1 MSEGMNFS
9 IREPNWRILFP
20 KDYFHHPYGHTW
32 NTEREIEIAI
42 ALRWLER
49 NQQDVVEVGA
59 VMPYYQDNVKHE
71 VIDPYDPRATI
82 RDFMENQDLMLMN
95 VLCISTIEHIGTTD
109 YATNERQNIVDKNA
123 AINALKQILD
133 DADNCLVS
141 FPVGYNK
148 CLDAWVEENLDKLKC
163 FGYKKIVWSLNGKVG
178 NTPHANKNSEY
189 HIRTDT
195 PEGVKSLWNFY
206 DNVKSI
212 KGEKY
217 REPFPAGNYV
227 LFIEGWK

>member
-1 MSEGMNFS
+1 MCDTMNFS
-9 IREPNWRILFP
+9 SRTVNWRVIHP
-20 KDYFHHPYGHTW
+20 DDYFHHEYGSSW
-32 NTEREIEIAI
+32 NTEREIEIAV
-42 ALRWLER
+42 ALRWLNE
-49 NQQDVVEVGA
+49 NPNDVVEVGA
-59 VMPYYQDNVKHE
+59 VMPYYQDDVKHE

-82 RDFMENQDLMLMN
+82 VDFMENQDLLMMN
-95 VLCISTIEHIGTTD
+95 VLSISTMEHIGTTD
-109 YATNERQNIVDKNA
+109 YATNERQNIVDEDA

-141 FPVGYNK
+141 FLVGYNK

>member
-9 IREPNWRILFP
+9 NREPNWRLLHP
-20 KDYFHHPYGHTW
+20 EDYFHHPYGHTW

-82 RDFMENQDLMLMN
+82 RDFMENQDLLIMN
-95 VLCISTIEHIGTTD
+95 VLSISTIEHIGTTD
-109 YATNERQNIVDKNA
+109 YATNERQNIVDEDA

-148 CLDAWVEENLDKLKC
+148 FLDAWVEENLDKLKC
-163 FGYKKIVWSLNGKVG
+163 FAYKKILWTFNNEGG
-178 NTPHANKNSEY
+178 QTPHANKNSEY

>member
-1 MSEGMNFS
+1 MGISM
-9 IREPNWRILFP
+9 REPDWRILHP
-20 KDYFHHPYGHTW
+20 EDYFHHPYGHTW

-49 NQQDVVEVGA
+49 NPKDVVEVGA
-59 VMPYYQDNVKHE
+59 VMPYYHDDVKHE
-71 VIDPYDPRATI
+71 VIDPYDERATI
-82 RDFMENQDLMLMN
+82 VDFMENQDLMLMN

-133 DADNCLVS
+133 DGENCLIS
-141 FPVGYNK
+141 IPIGYNHF
-148 CLDAWVEENLDKLKC
+148 LDSWLEENLDILNC
-163 FGYKKIVWSLNGKVG
+163 FAYKKVLWTLNNNLGHTVNPNG
-178 NTPHANKNSEY
+178 NGEF

-195 PEGVKSLWNFY
+195 PDGVKSLWNY
-206 DNVKSI
+206 YADVKSI

>member
-1 MSEGMNFS
+1 MGIS
-9 IREPNWRILFP
+9 IREPNWRILLP
-20 KDYFHHPYGHTW
+20 EDYFHHPYGQTW

-49 NQQDVVEVGA
+49 NPQDVVEVGA

-71 VIDPYDPRATI
+71 VIDPYDPKATI

-133 DADNCLVS
+133 DGENCLIS
-141 FPVGYNK
+141 IPIGYNHF
-148 CLDAWVEENLDKLKC
+148 LDSWLEENLDILNC
-163 FGYKKIVWSLNGKVG
+163 FAYKKVLWTLNNNLGHTVNPNG
-178 NTPHANKNSEY
+178 NGEL

-195 PEGVKSLWNFY
+195 PDGVKSLWNY
-206 DNVKSI
+206 YADVKSI

>member
-1 MSEGMNFS
+1 MGIS
-9 IREPNWRILFP
+9 IREPNWRILLP
-20 KDYFHHPYGHTW
+20 EDYFHHPYGQTW

-49 NQQDVVEVGA
+49 NRQDVVEVGA

-71 VIDPYDPRATI
+71 VIDPYDPKATI

-133 DADNCLVS
+133 DGENCLIS
-141 FPVGYNK
+141 IPIGYNHF
-148 CLDAWVEENLDKLKC
+148 LDSWLEENLDILNC
-163 FGYKKIVWSLNGKVG
+163 FAYKKVLWTLNNKLGHTVNPNG
-178 NTPHANKNSEY
+178 NGEL

-195 PEGVKSLWNFY
+195 PDGVKSLWNY
-206 DNVKSI
+206 YADVKSI

>member
-1 MSEGMNFS
+1 MNFS
-9 IREPNWRILFP
+9 MREPDWKILLP
-20 KDYFHHPYGHTW
+20 EDYFHHPYGHTW

-49 NQQDVVEVGA
+49 NPQDVVEVGA

-95 VLCISTIEHIGTTD
+95 VLSISTIEHIGTTD

-133 DADNCLVS
+133 DGENCLIS
-141 FPVGYNK
+141 IPIGYNHF
-148 CLDAWVEENLDKLKC
+148 LDSWLEENLDKLKC
-163 FGYKKIVWSLNGKVG
+163 FAYKKILWTLNGKVG
-178 NTPHANKNSEY
+178 DTSHPNKNVEY
-189 HIRTDT
+189 HTRTDT
-195 PEGVKSLWNFY
+195 PDGVKSLWNY
-206 DNVKSI
+206 YADVKSI

-217 REPFPAGNYV
+217 REPFPQGNYV

>member
-1 MSEGMNFS
+1 MGISM
-9 IREPNWRILFP
+9 REPDWRILRP
-20 KDYFHHPYGHTW
+20 EDYFHHPYGHTW

-49 NQQDVVEVGA
+49 NPKDVVEVGA
-59 VMPYYQDNVKHE
+59 VMPYYHDDVKHE
-71 VIDPYDPRATI
+71 VIDPYDERATI
-82 RDFMENQDLMLMN
+82 VDFMENQDLLMMN
-95 VLCISTIEHIGTTD
+95 VLSISTVEHIGMTD
-109 YATNERQNIVDKNA
+109 YATDERQNIVDEDA
-123 AINALKQILD
+123 AINAVKQILD
-133 DADNCLVS
+133 DGENCLVS

-148 CLDAWVEENLDKLKC
+148 CLDKWVEENLDKLDC
-163 FGYKKIVWSLNGKVG
+163 FAYKKVLWTADNRSGKTVNMNSNG
-178 NTPHANKNSEY
+178 EL

-195 PEGVKSLWNFY
+195 PDGVKSLWNY
-206 DNVKSI
+206 YADVKSI

>member
-1 MSEGMNFS
+1 MGFS
-9 IREPNWRILFP
+9 IREPDWRVLLP
-20 KDYFHHPYGHTW
+20 EDYFHHPYGHTW

-49 NQQDVVEVGA
+49 NRQDVVEIGA
-59 VMPYYQDNVKHE
+59 VMPYYQNNVKHE

-95 VLCISTIEHIGTTD
+95 VLSISTIEHIGTTD
-109 YATNERQNIVDKNA
+109 YATNERQNIVDEDA

-133 DADNCLVS
+133 DGEECLVS

-148 CLDAWVEENLDKLKC
+148 YLDDWVEENLDKLNC
-163 FGYKKIVWSLNGKVG
+163 FGYKKVLWSLNG
-178 NTPHANKNSEY
+178 NT
-189 HIRTDT
+189 RTDN
-195 PEGVKSLWNFY
+195 PDGVKSLWNFY

-217 REPFPAGNYV
+217 REPFPAGNYI

>member
-1 MSEGMNFS
+1 MGISM
-9 IREPNWRILFP
+9 REPDWRILHP
-20 KDYFHHPYGHTW
+20 EDYFHHPYGHTW

-42 ALRWLER
+42 ALRWLKR
-49 NQQDVVEVGA
+49 NPKDVVEVGA
-59 VMPYYQDNVKHE
+59 VMPYYQDVKHE
-71 VIDPYDPRATI
+71 VIDPYDPKATI

-133 DADNCLVS
+133 DGENCLVS
-141 FPVGYNK
+141 IPIGYNRF
-148 CLDAWVEENLDKLKC
+148 LDSWLEENLDKLDC
-163 FGYKKIVWSLNGKVG
+163 FAYKKVLWTADKGSGKLRM
-178 NTPHANKNSEY
+178 
-189 HIRTDT
+189 RTDT
-195 PEGVKSLWNFY
+195 PDGVKSLWNY
-206 DNVKSI
+206 YADVKSI

>member
-1 MSEGMNFS
+1 MEFL
-9 IREPNWRILFP
+9 ILEPDWRILLP
-20 KDYFHHPYGHTW
+20 EDYFHHPYGHTW

-49 NQQDVVEVGA
+49 NRQDVVEIGA
-59 VMPYYQDNVKHE
+59 VMPYYQNNVKHE
-71 VIDPYDPRATI
+71 VIDPYDPKATI

-95 VLCISTIEHIGTTD
+95 VLSISTIEHIGLTD
-109 YATNERQNIVDKNA
+109 YATNERQNIVDEDA

-148 CLDAWVEENLDKLKC
+148 CLDNWVEENLNKLNC
-163 FGYKKIVWSLNGKVG
+163 FAYKKILWTFNKKGGQTVNPNGNG
-178 NTPHANKNSEY
+178 EL

-195 PEGVKSLWNFY
+195 PDGVKSLWNYY
-206 DNVKSI
+206 DDVKSI

-217 REPFPAGNYV
+217 REPFPAGNYL

>member
-1 MSEGMNFS
+1 MCDTMSFS
-9 IREPNWRILFP
+9 SRTVNWRVIHP
-20 KDYFHHPYGHTW
+20 DDYFHHEYSQTW
-32 NTEREIEIAI
+32 NTEREIEIAV
-42 ALRWLER
+42 ALRWLNE
-49 NQQDVVEVGA
+49 NPNDVMEVGA
-59 VMPYYQDNVKHE
+59 VMPYYQDDVKHE

-82 RDFMENQDLMLMN
+82 VDFMENQDLLMMN
-95 VLCISTIEHIGTTD
+95 VLSISTIEHIGTTD
-109 YATNERQNIVDKNA
+109 YATNERQNIVDEDA

-148 CLDAWVEENLDKLKC
+148 FLDAWVEENLDKLKC
-163 FGYKKIVWSLNGKVG
+163 FAYKKILWTFNNEGG
-178 NTPHANKNSEY
+178 QTPHANKNSEY

>member
-1 MSEGMNFS
+1 MGIS
-9 IREPNWRILFP
+9 IREPNWRILLP
-20 KDYFHHPYGHTW
+20 EDYFHHPYGQTW

-49 NQQDVVEVGA
+49 NPQDVVEVGA

-71 VIDPYDPRATI
+71 VIDPYDPKATI

-133 DADNCLVS
+133 DGENCLIS
-141 FPVGYNK
+141 IPIGYNHF
-148 CLDAWVEENLDKLKC
+148 LDSWLEENLDILNC
-163 FGYKKIVWSLNGKVG
+163 FAYKKVLWTLNNKLGHTVNPNG
-178 NTPHANKNSEY
+178 NGEL

-195 PEGVKSLWNFY
+195 PDGVKSLWNY
-206 DNVKSI
+206 YADVKSI

>member
-1 MSEGMNFS
+1 MGLSM
-9 IREPNWRILFP
+9 REPDWRILRP
-20 KDYFHHPYGHTW
+20 EDYFHHPYNHTW

-42 ALRWLER
+42 ALRWLKR
-49 NQQDVVEVGA
+49 NPKDLVEVGA
-59 VMPYYQDNVKHE
+59 VMPYYQDVVKHE
-71 VIDPYDPRATI
+71 VIDPYDPKATI

-133 DADNCLVS
+133 DGENCLIS
-141 FPVGYNK
+141 IPIGYNHF
-148 CLDAWVEENLDKLKC
+148 LDSWLEENLDKLDC
-163 FGYKKIVWSLNGKVG
+163 FAYKKVLWTADKRSGKTD
-178 NTPHANKNSEY
+178 NMNSKS

-195 PEGVKSLWNFY
+195 PDGVKSLWNY
-206 DNVKSI
+206 YADVKSI

>member
-1 MSEGMNFS
+1 MGIS
-9 IREPNWRILFP
+9 IREPNWRILLP
-20 KDYFHHPYGHTW
+20 EDYFHHPYGQTW

-49 NQQDVVEVGA
+49 NPQDVVEVGA

-71 VIDPYDPRATI
+71 VIDPYDPKATI

-133 DADNCLVS
+133 DGENCLIS
-141 FPVGYNK
+141 IPIGYNHF
-148 CLDAWVEENLDKLKC
+148 LDSWLEENLDILNC
-163 FGYKKIVWSLNGKVG
+163 FAYKKVLWTFNNKLGHTVNPNGNG
-178 NTPHANKNSEY
+178 EL

-195 PEGVKSLWNFY
+195 PDGVKSLWSY
-206 DNVKSI
+206 YADVKSI
-212 KGEKY
+212 KGENY

>member
-1 MSEGMNFS
+1 MNFS
-9 IREPNWRILFP
+9 IRESNWRILLP
-20 KDYFHHPYGHTW
+20 EDYFHHPYGQTW

-49 NQQDVVEVGA
+49 NRNDVLEIGA
-59 VMPYYQDNVKHE
+59 VMPYYQDYVKHQ

-82 RDFMENQDLMLMN
+82 RDFMENQDLEMYNILS
-95 VLCISTIEHIGTTD
+95 ISTIEHIGTTD
-109 YATNERQNIVDKNA
+109 YATNQRQNIVDEEA

-133 DADNCLVS
+133 DGEKCLVS

-148 CLDAWVEENLDKLKC
+148 FLDDWVEENLDKLNC
-163 FGYKKIVWSLNGKVG
+163 FAYKKVLWTLNNQSGKTQIPIRKG
-178 NTPHANKNSEY
+178 EF
-189 HIRTDT
+189 HIRTDS
-195 PEGVKSLWNFY
+195 PDGVKSLWNFY
-206 DNVKSI
+206 DDVKSI

>member
-1 MSEGMNFS
+1 MNFS
-9 IREPNWRILFP
+9 IREPNWRILLP
-20 KDYFHHPYGHTW
+20 EDYFHHPYGQTW

-49 NQQDVVEVGA
+49 NPQDVVEVGA
-59 VMPYYQDNVKHE
+59 VMPYYQDVVKHE

-133 DADNCLVS
+133 DGENCLIS
-141 FPVGYNK
+141 IPIGYNHF
-148 CLDAWVEENLDKLKC
+148 LDSWLEENLDILNC
-163 FGYKKIVWSLNGKVG
+163 FAYKKVLWTLNDDLGHTINPNG
-178 NTPHANKNSEY
+178 NGEL

-195 PEGVKSLWNFY
+195 PDGVKSLWSY
-206 DNVKSI
+206 YEDVKSI